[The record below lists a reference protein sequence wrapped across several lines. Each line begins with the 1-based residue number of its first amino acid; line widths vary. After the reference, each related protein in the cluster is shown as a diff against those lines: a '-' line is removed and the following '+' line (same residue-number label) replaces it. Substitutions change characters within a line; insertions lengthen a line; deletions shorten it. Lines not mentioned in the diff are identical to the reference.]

1 MSDGRYVGITIGPI
15 YETLLEASSP
25 AAMWFASSMFSDM
38 TRQLCTEIDKQ
49 ILNDEFYKGK
59 MYSPYYDRNEAK
71 KIGAVGK
78 YHDRIIFYTTMPEEL
93 LLKKMEEI
101 TNQVKHDI
109 GQIVYKAMGEEE
121 KKDDFFQSY
130 LQVHYMLLEESEVK
144 GNIIK
149 EISPYLDEME
159 LMRTYPNASVSNP
172 LRKLFTGDPNG
183 ANLFVRESD
192 FFKSR
197 EAAGTLSKNEKELSS
212 IETIAKCGEETAGN
226 MKKRKYYAFV
236 AADGDSM
243 GKTLEKLVQDPSNPT
258 DKTLENFSQA
268 CLCYTEQAAQMINDF
283 GGMTIYAGGDD
294 LLFLAPVENKEGKSI
309 FELCY
314 DIQKCF
320 RDTINKGINHPKEE
334 ENGGIEKRELLKT
347 GVPTLSFGIAMQY
360 YKFPLYE
367 ALAKAR
373 SLLDDVKKT
382 AGIRKDSMSIQLTKH
397 SGQTIRFELSNE
409 ERGLV
414 KAFIEKPYNDENT
427 INSIVFAINT
437 YRPVFE
443 NLQIL
448 AQQEKI
454 NREAF
459 IGAWLNL
466 FDNINQ
472 TSYSPYV
479 KGVADNYYQYIIKG
493 IREAFDKWDEL
504 LCNTTINESEFKTAW
519 KEIAEHSDAVK
530 KYLNERCFVPENGTA
545 EVQWEIEYA
554 KYEEKWKKQN
564 NQPMTKQNRL
574 HLLEALLKYKKFL
587 SEEGNY

>member
-15 YETLLEASSP
+15 YDTLLEASSP
-25 AAMWFASSMFSDM
+25 AAMWLASSMFSDM
-38 TRQLCTEIDKQ
+38 TRQLCNEIDEQ
-49 ILNDEFYKGK
+49 ILSAEHYIGK

-71 KIGAVGK
+71 KAGAVGK
-78 YHDRIIFYTTMPEEL
+78 YHDRIIFYTTMPEEPL
-93 LLKKMEEI
+93 LGKLEEI
-101 TNQVKHDI
+101 TIRVKHNI
-109 GQIVYKAMGEEE
+109 GQIVYDAIGEGD

-130 LQVHYMLLEESEVK
+130 LQVHYMFLDESEVN

-159 LMRTYPNASVSNP
+159 LMRTYPNASSYNP
-172 LRKLFTGDPNG
+172 LRILFAGDTNG
-183 ANLFVRESD
+183 SNRFVRESK
-192 FFKSR
+192 FFRER
-197 EAAGTLSKNEKELSS
+197 EADETLSENEKKLSS

-226 MKKRKYYAFV
+226 MKKKKYYAFV

-243 GKTLEKLVQDPSNPT
+243 GKTLEKLVQDPSNPA
-258 DKTLENFSQA
+258 DKTLEKFSQA
-268 CLCYTEQAAQMINDF
+268 CLHYTEQAAQLINEF
-283 GGMTIYAGGDD
+283 SGMTIYAGGDD
-294 LLFLAPVENKEGKSI
+294 LLFLAPLENKEGKSI

-320 RDTINKGINHPKEE
+320 RNTINKEINHDKKED
-334 ENGGIEKRELLKT
+334 LKT

-373 SLLDDVKKT
+373 NLLDDAKKT
-382 AGIRKDSMSIQLTKH
+382 AGIRKDSMSVQLTKH
-397 SGQTIRFELSNE
+397 SGQTVKFELSNE
-409 ERGLV
+409 ERGFV
-414 KAFIEKPYNDENT
+414 KAFIEEPYNDTKT

-443 NLQIL
+443 TLQTL

-459 IGAWLNL
+459 IEAWLNL

-472 TSYSPYV
+472 TQYSPYV
-479 KGVADNYYQYIIKG
+479 RDIADNHYKYIIKG

-504 LCNTTINESEFKTAW
+504 MCNTQISESEFKAEW
-519 KEIAEHSDAVK
+519 KKIAEQNDLIK
-530 KYLNERCFVPENGTA
+530 EYLNERCLVPENGTSDI
-545 EVQWEIEYA
+545 QWEIEYA

-564 NQPMTKQNRL
+564 NHSTIKDNRL
-574 HLLEALLKYKKFL
+574 HLLEAVLRYKKFL
-587 SEEGNY
+587 SEEGSY

>member
-15 YETLLEASSP
+15 YDTLLEASSP
-25 AAMWFASSMFSDM
+25 AAMWLASSMFSDM
-38 TRQLCTEIDKQ
+38 TRQLCNEIDEQ
-49 ILNDEFYKGK
+49 ILSAEHYIGK

-71 KIGAVGK
+71 KAGAVGK
-78 YHDRIIFYTTMPEEL
+78 YHDRIIFYTTMPEEPL
-93 LLKKMEEI
+93 LGKLEEI
-101 TNQVKHDI
+101 TIRVKHNI
-109 GQIVYKAMGEEE
+109 GQIVYDAIGEGD

-130 LQVHYMLLEESEVK
+130 LQVHYMFLNESEVN

-159 LMRTYPNASVSNP
+159 LMRTYPNASSYNP
-172 LRKLFTGDPNG
+172 LRILFTGDTNG
-183 ANLFVRESD
+183 SNRLVRKSK
-192 FFKSR
+192 FFKKR
-197 EAAGTLSKNEKELSS
+197 EADETLGENGKNLSS

-236 AADGDSM
+236 AADGDAM
-243 GKTLEKLVQDPSNPT
+243 GKTLEKLVQDPSNPA
-258 DKTLENFSQA
+258 DKTLEKFSQA
-268 CLCYTEQAAQMINDF
+268 CLRYTEQAAQLINEF
-283 GGMTIYAGGDD
+283 SGMTIYAGGDD
-294 LLFLAPVENKEGKSI
+294 LLFLAPLENKKGKSI

-320 RDTINKGINHPKEE
+320 RNTINEEINHDKKEE
-334 ENGGIEKRELLKT
+334 LKT

-373 SLLDDVKKT
+373 SLLDDAKKT
-382 AGIRKDSMSIQLTKH
+382 AGIRKDSMSVQLTKH
-397 SGQTIRFELSNE
+397 SGQTVQFELSNE

-414 KAFIEKPYNDENT
+414 KAFIEEPYNDTKT

-443 NLQIL
+443 TLQTL

-459 IGAWLNL
+459 IEAWLNL

-472 TSYSPYV
+472 TQYSPYV
-479 KGVADNYYQYIIKG
+479 RDIADNHYQYIIKG

-504 LCNTTINESEFKTAW
+504 MCNTQISESEFKAEW
-519 KEIAEHSDAVK
+519 KKIAEQNDLIK
-530 KYLNERCFVPENGTA
+530 EYLNERCLVPENGTSDI
-545 EVQWEIEYA
+545 QWEIEYA

-564 NQPMTKQNRL
+564 NHSTIKDNRL
-574 HLLEALLKYKKFL
+574 HLLEAVLRYKKFL
-587 SEEGNY
+587 SEEGSY

>member
-15 YETLLEASSP
+15 YDTLLEASSP
-25 AAMWFASSMFSDM
+25 AAMWLASSMFSDM
-38 TRQLCTEIDKQ
+38 TRQLCNEIDEQ
-49 ILNDEFYKGK
+49 ILSAEHYIGK

-71 KIGAVGK
+71 KAGAVGK
-78 YHDRIIFYTTMPEEL
+78 YHDRIIFYTTMPEEPL
-93 LLKKMEEI
+93 LGKLEEI
-101 TNQVKHDI
+101 TIRVKHNI
-109 GQIVYKAMGEEE
+109 GQIVYDAIGEGD

-130 LQVHYMLLEESEVK
+130 LQVHYMFLDESEVK

-159 LMRTYPNASVSNP
+159 LMRTYPNASSYNP
-172 LRKLFTGDPNG
+172 LRILFAGDTNG
-183 ANLFVRESD
+183 SNRFVRESK
-192 FFKSR
+192 FFKER
-197 EAAGTLSKNEKELSS
+197 EADETLGENGKNLSS

-243 GKTLEKLVQDPSNPT
+243 GKTLEKLVQDPSNPA
-258 DKTLENFSQA
+258 DKTLEKFSQA
-268 CLCYTEQAAQMINDF
+268 CLRYTEQAAQLINEF
-283 GGMTIYAGGDD
+283 SGMTIYAGGDD
-294 LLFLAPVENKEGKSI
+294 LLFLAPLENKEGKSI

-320 RDTINKGINHPKEE
+320 RNTINKEINHDKKED
-334 ENGGIEKRELLKT
+334 LKT

-373 SLLDDVKKT
+373 SLLDDAKKT
-382 AGIRKDSMSIQLTKH
+382 AGIRKDSMSVQLTKH
-397 SGQTIRFELSNE
+397 SGQTVQFELSNE

-414 KAFIEKPYNDENT
+414 KAFIEEPYNDTKT

-443 NLQIL
+443 ILQTL

-454 NREAF
+454 NQEAF
-459 IGAWLNL
+459 IRAWLNL

-472 TSYSPYV
+472 TQYSPYV
-479 KGVADNYYQYIIKG
+479 RDIADNHYQYIIKG

-504 LCNTTINESEFKTAW
+504 MCNTQISESEFKAEW
-519 KEIAEHSDAVK
+519 KKIAEQNDLIK
-530 KYLNERCFVPENGTA
+530 EYLNERCLVPENGTSDI
-545 EVQWEIEYA
+545 QWEIEYA

-564 NQPMTKQNRL
+564 NHSTIKDNRL
-574 HLLEALLKYKKFL
+574 HLLEAVLRYKKFL
-587 SEEGNY
+587 SEEGSY